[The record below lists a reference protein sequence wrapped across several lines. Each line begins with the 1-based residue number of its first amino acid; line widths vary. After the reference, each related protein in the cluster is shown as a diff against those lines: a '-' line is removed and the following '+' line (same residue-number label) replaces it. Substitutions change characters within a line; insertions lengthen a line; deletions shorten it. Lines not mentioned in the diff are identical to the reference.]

1 MTHWFTWF
9 FLAALFVVYMI
20 GCVSGYDVGRN
31 VVTLTKDSRD
41 LRRVECDLA
50 DVKARLATLERVRH
64 EHPGNEFLTMGIELT
79 RFHHEKWDGSGYPR
93 RLKGE
98 EIPLFARV
106 VGIADV
112 AEAMLSHRPYRPA
125 HSREEVLRELEE
137 HQETLYD
144 RRTAEICISLLLE
157 GFSVSEETGNKY

>member
-50 DVKARLATLERVRH
+50 DVKARLATLERVRV
-64 EHPGNEFLTMGIELT
+64 EVELT
-79 RFHHEKWDGSGYPR
+79 DKTNTWFVRDG
-93 RLKGE
+93 
-98 EIPLFARV
+98 V
-106 VGIADV
+106 V
-112 AEAMLSHRPYRPA
+112 
-125 HSREEVLRELEE
+125 
-137 HQETLYD
+137 Q
-144 RRTAEICISLLLE
+144 
-157 GFSVSEETGNKY
+157 